1 MKNVFTPI
9 FSLESY
15 ENQNKAFSESFAYL
29 PSQMADQPLQSDSL
43 SGQLIHSAYSGKI
56 LSFHHVERALTCR
69 YFIRCSGHE
78 IGLNLSSSQNVTS
91 DVALFQQTNHAYN
104 QDMRRLLSALLLIQT
119 TDINTCKFFM
129 LTCYSKHVDHSV
141 GISIKS
147 TLHARTLH
155 LLQK

>member
-56 LSFHHVERALTCR
+56 LPFHHVERALTCR
-69 YFIRCSGHE
+69 YFIRCS
-78 IGLNLSSSQNVTS
+78 
-91 DVALFQQTNHAYN
+91 
-104 QDMRRLLSALLLIQT
+104 LLRSRDWLGFVKQSER
-119 TDINTCKFFM
+119 DF
-129 LTCYSKHVDHSV
+129 
-141 GISIKS
+141 
-147 TLHARTLH
+147 
-155 LLQK
+155 

>member
-56 LSFHHVERALTCR
+56 LSFHQVERALTWI
-69 YFIRCSGHE
+69 F
-78 IGLNLSSSQNVTS
+78 
-91 DVALFQQTNHAYN
+91 
-104 QDMRRLLSALLLIQT
+104 
-119 TDINTCKFFM
+119 K
-129 LTCYSKHVDHSV
+129 
-141 GISIKS
+141 
-147 TLHARTLH
+147 
-155 LLQK
+155 